1 MQRNKARGFT
11 LVELLVAIFAGTL
24 VMGAAVQLFKNV
36 SDTNQLAVNR
46 VDIQQ
51 NARSALAVL
60 SRDLSQASIGIPQS
74 GIALPSGAGS
84 AGAAVFGCSA
94 VQCYFVAPNNAYAN
108 NVLPPVAPHEAIG
121 GFGTDAITI
130 SYLDATWPVNNIAL
144 TALAVDGSS
153 ITANTGTFDGAGNA
167 VAAPAGR
174 AYNDPTLGVK
184 VGDVLMSTNVHG
196 TAVATV
202 TGVNGGGVILLAAN
216 DPLNLNQPAASAG
229 NIAQLKNPGT
239 NVFPVTS
246 AARINVVT
254 YFIQQQNGPD
264 GLPNTADDVAVLMRQ
279 VNAQPAIPIAENVTN
294 LQLTYDIYDASAVP
308 PAAPYSAGLIGSAVA
323 NTSLIRKVNVL
334 LTLRSQ
340 FAGAN
345 GQFPTLTVTTA
356 IAPRDLS
363 FSNRYQ

>member
-1 MQRNKARGFT
+1 MQQRKKTRGFT
-11 LVELLVAIFAGTL
+11 LVELLVAIFAGSL
-24 VMGAAVQLFKNV
+24 VIAAAVQLFKNV
-36 SDTNQLAVNR
+36 SDTNQLGTSR

-74 GIALPSGAGS
+74 GIALPSGPGS
-84 AGAAVFGCSA
+84 NGAALFGCSP
-94 VQCYFVAPNNAYAN
+94 VQCYFVRPRNAYAN
-108 NVLPPVAPHEAIG
+108 DVLPPVGPHEAIG

-130 SYLDATWPVNNIAL
+130 AYLDATWPANNIAL
-144 TALAVDGSS
+144 TSLAVDGSS
-153 ITANTGTFDGAGNA
+153 ITVNTGTFDGAGNA
-167 VAAPAGR
+167 VAAPTGR
-174 AYNDPTLGVK
+174 AYNDPILGVR
-184 VGDVLMSTNVHG
+184 VGDVLMITNVHG

-202 TGVNGGGVILLAAN
+202 TGVNGSGTILLAAN
-216 DPLNLNQPAASAG
+216 DPLNLNQTAASAG

-254 YFIQQQNGPD
+254 YFINNGPD
-264 GLPNTADDVAVLMRQ
+264 GLPNTADDTNVLMRQ

-294 LQLTYDIYDASAVP
+294 LQLTYDIYDASAIP
-308 PAAPYSAGLIGSAVA
+308 PATPYSAGLIGSAVA